1 MRIIPAMVLT
11 VALAALAACSVP
23 PLKPYAYPAWGFAI
37 SLRAPPKVVE
47 IPASADGATPRRIAL
62 TLIDAG
68 RSYDLSATDA
78 SKSTKSD
85 DQILSE
91 VPKAMAEG
99 VGGTLGSETYVATG
113 QVVGREFTIDK
124 PGQATARVRIFVAH
138 RRLYEIVSQ
147 STLGPDD
154 PEVTTFL
161 DSFQLTGS

>member
-1 MRIIPAMVLT
+1 MRIIPAIVLAAAL
-11 VALAALAACSVP
+11 VALSACSVP
-23 PLKPYAYPAWGFAI
+23 PLKPYAYPAWGFAV
-37 SLRAPPKVVE
+37 SFRAPPTVVE
-47 IPASADGATPRRIAL
+47 TPASADGATPHSIAL
-62 TLIDAG
+62 TLVNAG

-78 SKSTKSD
+78 SKSAKSD
-85 DQILSE
+85 DQILSD
-91 VPKAMAEG
+91 VPRSMAEG
-99 VGGTLGSETYVATG
+99 VGGTLGPQTYVATG
-113 QVVGREFTIDK
+113 QVVGREFKIDK